1 MTPPEI
7 DQLIEEGL
15 TLYGQGDL
23 DAALLAWEKALA
35 ADPENAQASSYVDY
49 VRQNY
54 DLLTGE
60 APAAELDAPFGI
72 DDDPYQIEILPG
84 EWERLSAP
92 SITSAGQPASIAAS
106 SKLRRATSEVDEG
119 WFMDDDE
126 SARLP
131 AAAPLEIEAEEPPA
145 VNFDD
150 ETREYQ
156 QSSNRAPKRA
166 PSTDPST
173 DSARTEFG
181 SEQTPGPVSG
191 FQSQPTNLRERDTGF
206 VKPTR
211 TTKQSQPPPVE
222 QFTTMSMPTLDNLP
236 PEPALASASI
246 SLSYDDPPNT
256 LSPEGVELVST
267 LPSPTPREL
276 PETITPL
283 LGSAPLDPLTGKPR
297 TGTAELP
304 QSLRLPAITEPPPPI
319 AFGASMT
326 RDVRTRDFDT
336 QPTKSAGPKAVIPQ
350 SATTTRELKPSELS
364 FGNMVSAPTRDLGI
378 RPLGI
383 TGTATTPPLPD
394 DELTSQRRA
403 APPVGEGTRADLILP
418 FDPIDART
426 AQILD
431 EIDEGVEVEGETRED
446 KTRRRITTL
455 FERALQWSQSG
466 ELDKSVAAIDLALS
480 EDPNSAL
487 GQKLIHRHRD
497 QMLNVFQAFLG
508 DLQRQPMLARPLHEL
523 ASAPISPRA
532 AFLLSRIDGQLSL
545 DELLDVSGMPKLEA
559 YRYLCQLFLRGI
571 LR

>member
-23 DAALLAWEKALA
+23 DGALLAWEKALA

-54 DLLTGE
+54 DLLTGD
-60 APAAELDAPFGI
+60 AVAELDAPFGI
-72 DDDPYQIEILPG
+72 DDEPYQIEILPG

-92 SITSAGQPASIAAS
+92 SIGQPASI
-106 SKLRRATSEVDEG
+106 KPPRATSDVDEG

-126 SARLP
+126 SARLK

-156 QSSNRAPKRA
+156 SGSKRA
-166 PSTDPST
+166 PSH

-181 SEQTPGPVSG
+181 SEQTPVSG
-191 FQSQPTNLRERDTGF
+191 FHSQPTNLRERDTGF

-211 TTKQSQPPPVE
+211 TTKQSQPPPVDP
-222 QFTTMSMPTLDNLP
+222 FSTMSMPKLDNLP

-246 SLSYDDPPNT
+246 SLSYDDPSAT
-256 LSPEGVELVST
+256 LSPEGAELVST
-267 LPSPTPREL
+267 LPSPTPRESVESL
-276 PETITPL
+276 T
-283 LGSAPLDPLTGKPR
+283 LGAPLDPLTGKPR

-304 QSLRLPAITEPPPPI
+304 QSLRLPAITEAPPPI
-319 AFGASMT
+319 AFGATMT

-336 QPTKSAGPKAVIPQ
+336 QPTKSAAGPKAIIP
-350 SATTTRELKPSELS
+350 SATPTRELKPSELS

-383 TGTATTPPLPD
+383 TGTATAPPLPD
-394 DELTSQRRA
+394 DEQTSQHRA

-431 EIDEGVEVEGETRED
+431 EIDEGVEVEGESKED
-446 KTRRRITTL
+446 KTRRRITLL

-532 AFLLSRIDGQLSL
+532 AFLLSRIDGQLSM
-545 DELLDVSGMPKLEA
+545 DELLDVSGMPRIEA